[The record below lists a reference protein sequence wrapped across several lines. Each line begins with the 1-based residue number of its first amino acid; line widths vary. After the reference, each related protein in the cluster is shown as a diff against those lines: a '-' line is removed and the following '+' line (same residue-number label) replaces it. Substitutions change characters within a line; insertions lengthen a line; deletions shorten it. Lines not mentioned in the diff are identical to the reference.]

1 MLEEKIFIEVN
12 GTQQG
17 MFLQSKQ
24 TENPVLLFLHGG
36 PGSPEI
42 AFTQDYPTGLEEI
55 FTVCWWEQRGSGLS
69 YQKDT
74 TKEKMT
80 IEQMIADTLVVTDYL
95 RKRFAKE
102 KIYLIGHSW
111 GTLLGTM
118 TAQRRPDLFHAYI
131 GIGQMANQLESERLA
146 YSYMLDE
153 YRKNKHQKMIKKL
166 EKFSIDQGGEVST
179 AYISARSAGMMKL
192 GVGFMRN
199 CRSSMKIGSMLM
211 RFKGYTLREKVQ
223 FMRGN
228 SFALNCLWDEIM
240 TIDLA
245 KEVPELAIP
254 VYILHGRF
262 DYQVSYALAQKY
274 AQKLKAPMVGFYTF
288 NHSAHSPCFE
298 EAEKM
303 CKILREAVL
312 QNRITLADPL

>member
-1 MLEEKIFIEVN
+1 M
-12 GTQQG
+12 
-17 MFLQSKQ
+17 S
-24 TENPVLLFLHGG
+24 H
-36 PGSPEI
+36 
-42 AFTQDYPTGLEEI
+42 
-55 FTVCWWEQRGSGLS
+55 
-69 YQKDT
+69 
-74 TKEKMT
+74 
-80 IEQMIADTLVVTDYL
+80 
-95 RKRFAKE
+95 
-102 KIYLIGHSW
+102 
-111 GTLLGTM
+111 
-118 TAQRRPDLFHAYI
+118 
-131 GIGQMANQLESERLA
+131 QLESERLA

-303 CKILREAVL
+303 CKILREDVL

>member
-1 MLEEKIFIEVN
+1 
-12 GTQQG
+12 
-17 MFLQSKQ
+17 
-24 TENPVLLFLHGG
+24 
-36 PGSPEI
+36 
-42 AFTQDYPTGLEEI
+42 
-55 FTVCWWEQRGSGLS
+55 
-69 YQKDT
+69 
-74 TKEKMT
+74 MT

-95 RKRFAKE
+95 RERFSRE

-111 GTLLGTM
+111 GTLLGM
-118 TAQRRPDLFHAYI
+118 LTAQRRPELFQAYI
-131 GIGQMANQLESERLA
+131 GIGQMSHQLESERLA

-262 DYQVSYALAQKY
+262 DYQVSYALAQNTLRS
-274 AQKLKAPMVGFYTF
+274 LKRQWLVSIPLIIPLTVLVLKKQRKCAKFCGKTFY
-288 NHSAHSPCFE
+288 
-298 EAEKM
+298 
-303 CKILREAVL
+303 KIGSR
-312 QNRITLADPL
+312 